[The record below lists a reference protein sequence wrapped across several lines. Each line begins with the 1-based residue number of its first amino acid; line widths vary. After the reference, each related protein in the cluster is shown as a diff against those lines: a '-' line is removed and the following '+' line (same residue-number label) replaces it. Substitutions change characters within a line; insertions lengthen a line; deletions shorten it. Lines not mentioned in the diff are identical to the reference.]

1 MFDGSKFFDGVV
13 LWLNQVIFA
22 GVTWGH
28 LFTVAGVII
37 VIDRVVG
44 FLLQNKNENGADN
57 D

>member
-28 LFTVAGVII
+28 LFTVSGVII

-44 FLLQNKNENGADN
+44 FLLQNKNEGGGD
-57 D
+57 DD